1 MTASVSF
8 LQALDAAARLAAAT
22 EKAYRAEAA
31 ERIRALERERSY
43 AFRRLGLLQSMADA
57 VARADSEEVA
67 VAGCLALLR
76 AKLGWATDN
85 EARSATLTQFAPVPK
100 AIFANL
106 DAAAAAAAAAAADG
120 PDVVAAMAA
129 FEDWYRSAHPTAFWE
144 LFDQPMAETPLVDF

>member
-1 MTASVSF
+1 MTASATF
-8 LQALDAAARLAAAT
+8 LQTLDAAARLASAT

-31 ERIRALERERSY
+31 TRIKALERERSY

-57 VARADSEEVA
+57 VARAESEEVA
-67 VAGCLALLR
+67 VASSLALLR
-76 AKLGWATDN
+76 AKLGWATDS
-85 EARSATLTQFAPVPK
+85 EVRSAALTQFAPVPK

-106 DAAAAAAAAAAADG
+106 DAAAAADG
-120 PDVVAAMAA
+120 PDVVAALAA

>member
-106 DAAAAAAAAAAADG
+106 DAAAAAAADG